1 MALQFT
7 GGDIALVRKEC
18 TGKFDHVW
26 SSAGPNAGNP
36 VLDNTRSH
44 AVLTTLVS
52 RKRGTRPGSQTPEGG
67 YYYDPQNRRGTLL
80 WTLTQDRLSTPS
92 MAESFTQDNKQQL
105 LDIKAITSFTTKTT
119 RTTPGKL
126 KIQVTWTNPD
136 ALRNPQTVVL
146 G

>member
-7 GGDIALVRKEC
+7 GGDIALVRNES

-80 WTLTQDRLSTPS
+80 WTRRRIGYLRRQWRSRS
-92 MAESFTQDNKQQL
+92 RKMAGS
-105 LDIKAITSFTTKTT
+105 SC
-119 RTTPGKL
+119 
-126 KIQVTWTNPD
+126 
-136 ALRNPQTVVL
+136 
-146 G
+146 

>member
-1 MALQFT
+1 MEISF
-7 GGDIALVRKEC
+7 V
-18 TGKFDHVW
+18 DHVVKNV
-26 SSAGPNAGNP
+26 SVNPPFVPGNVVQYVSKSGNP

-92 MAESFTQDNKQQL
+92 MAESFAQDGGQQL
-105 LDIKAITSFTTKTT
+105 LDIKAIASFSAKAA
-119 RTTPGKL
+119 RTAPGKL